1 MGMSSD
7 YEISQDGTI
16 FHIKEDG
23 TISKLGK
30 IENGQIVK
38 PESETSS
45 SDDSPS
51 WKGILIFFLVGF
63 AIATI
68 VLGVLLHQANEDYYS
83 AQYYHRQEVKELNDK
98 ISNVTQ
104 ERDLAIKEFSDF
116 KNNLG
121 KSIPFYI
128 TDVAIGNTYYDGTI
142 ETQYG
147 ARINSSTTM
156 YLTPRISY
164 MGVIS
169 GNRKLFVKLFYP
181 DGSLSTGTSSP
192 SGYSFSDTVYIG
204 NGNGQQRIMGWG
216 NREKGQWKAGNYR
229 IEIWY
234 NNACIFTKT
243 FTIY

>member
-1 MGMSSD
+1 MDND
-7 YEISQDGTI
+7 YKISQDGTI

-38 PESETSS
+38 SANELSS
-45 SDDSPS
+45 SDETPS
-51 WKGILIFFLVGF
+51 WKGVLIFFLVGF

-83 AQYYHRQEVKELNDK
+83 AQFYYRQEVKELNDK

-104 ERDLAIKEFSDF
+104 QRDQAIKEFSDF
-116 KNNLG
+116 KDNLG

-128 TDVAIGNTYYDGTI
+128 TDIAMGNVDMNSRI
-142 ETQYG
+142 ETQHG
-147 ARINSSTTM
+147 ARLNSSSTM
-156 YLTPRISY
+156 FLEPLLSY
-164 MGVIS
+164 NGIAA
-169 GNRKLFVKLFYP
+169 GNRKLYVKLFDP
-181 DGSLSTGTSSP
+181 DGVLRTGTTSP
-192 SGYSFSDTVYIG
+192 DGYSYTSSLYIG
-204 NGNGQQRIMGWG
+204 TGRGQQRISGWG
-216 NREKGQWKAGNYR
+216 SKNKGHWPAGNYR

>member
-1 MGMSSD
+1 MGMAND

-38 PESETSS
+38 PENDPSS

-68 VLGVLLHQANEDYYS
+68 VLGVLLHQANDNYYS

-116 KNNLG
+116 KDKLG

-128 TDVAIGNTYYDGTI
+128 TDVAMGNVYFDGTI
-142 ETQYG
+142 ETKFG
-147 ARINSSTTM
+147 DRINSISTM
-156 YLTPRISY
+156 FLTPYISY
-164 MGVIS
+164 MGIAA
-169 GNRKLFVKLFYP
+169 GNRKIFVKLYDP
-181 DGSLSTGTSSP
+181 DGNLRTGNSSP
-192 SGYSFSDTVYIG
+192 SGYSYSETLYIG
-204 NGNGQQRIMGWG
+204 SGRGQQRVMGWG
-216 NREKGQWKAGNYR
+216 NKEKGYWKAGNYR
-229 IEIWY
+229 IEFWY
-234 NNACIFTKT
+234 NNSCIFTKT

>member
-1 MGMSSD
+1 MAND

-38 PESETSS
+38 PENETSS

-98 ISNVTQ
+98 VSNATQ
-104 ERDLAIKEFSDF
+104 QRDQAIKELSDF
-116 KNNLG
+116 KDNLG
-121 KSIPFYI
+121 RSIPFYI
-128 TDVAIGNTYYDGTI
+128 TDVAMGNVYNDSRI

-147 ARINSSTTM
+147 AKINSANTM
-156 YLTPRISY
+156 FLEPRISY
-164 MGVIS
+164 VGVVA
-169 GNRKLFVKLFYP
+169 GNRKLYVKLFHP
-181 DGSLSTGTSSP
+181 DGTLSTGTSSP
-192 SGYSFSDTVYIG
+192 QGYSYDRTVYLG
-204 NGNGQQRIMGWG
+204 TGQGRQVLSGWG
-216 NREKGQWKAGNYR
+216 NEKKGNWKAGDYR

-234 NNACIFTKT
+234 NNGCIFTKT